1 MIDPAVA
8 DAAAVLGAGG
18 LALLGSR
25 WTVRQ
30 AKSAQQ
36 HAEEETSRE
45 RERREAA
52 EAQRDSAQQRKL
64 DQEAFDRF
72 ERANEQRI
80 KELSKQLDSCT
91 QIAGA
96 AVGYAKALH
105 DHLEVVHGELVRN
118 HIPVP
123 PTPQVPDTL
132 SRYPWMS
139 WKNGLTPDTA
149 RDIT

>member
-8 DAAAVLGAGG
+8 DGGAVLIAGV
-18 LALLGSR
+18 LALLGPR
-25 WTVRQ
+25 WTVKQARQ
-30 AKSAQQ
+30 AQR
-36 HAEEETSRE
+36 HAEAETARE

-52 EAQRDSAQQRKL
+52 EAARDSAQQRKL

-80 KELSKQLDSCT
+80 QELSKQLDSCT

-105 DHLEVVHGELVRN
+105 NHLDVVHGELIRN

-123 PTPQVPDTL
+123 PTPPVPDTL
-132 SRYPWMS
+132 SRYPWVS
-139 WKNGLTPDTA
+139 WKNGMTPDTA